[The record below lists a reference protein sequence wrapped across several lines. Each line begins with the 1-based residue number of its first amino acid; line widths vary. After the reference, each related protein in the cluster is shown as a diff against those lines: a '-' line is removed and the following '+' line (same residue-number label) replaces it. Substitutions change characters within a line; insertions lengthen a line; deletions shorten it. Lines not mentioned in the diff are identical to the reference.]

1 MVLLVVV
8 TTCRARPAPQQAAK
22 EKAVVGVV
30 DGIVDICNCGDSLS
44 DYYRCD
50 SFLSS
55 ADRASSLLTPKN
67 AQLPDP

>member
-1 MVLLVVV
+1 
-8 TTCRARPAPQQAAK
+8 
-22 EKAVVGVV
+22 VV

-67 AQLPDP
+67 AQLLDP